1 MIFYSVHKNE
11 REAMQME
18 ENKGSI
24 STKRACAGVWI
35 SRLFVAMALAVTVFT
50 VKTCCPGAVQAAKAW
65 LGFGEEGRA
74 REAFFALKDALSD
87 GDGVAAA
94 FAESYLALAGETP

>member
-1 MIFYSVHKNE
+1 MIFYRSHKNE

-18 ENKGSI
+18 ENKECI
-24 STKRACAGVWI
+24 STKKARAGVWI
-35 SRLFVAMALAVTVFT
+35 SRLFVALALAVTVLT
-50 VKTCCPGAVQAAKAW
+50 VKTCCPGAVQTAKTW
-65 LGFGEEGRA
+65 LGFGEDGRA
-74 REAFFALKDALSD
+74 REAFFALKDALSE